1 MIPDSLLS
9 VSRLRLSG
17 KGEKFRILLEKSVSQ
32 RGIEM
37 LSVAVKLVENEGG
50 KWAILI
56 LLEAIENDS
65 EPQVAA
71 EAEIAL
77 GRLTEDSL

>member
-1 MIPDSLLS
+1 
-9 VSRLRLSG
+9 LRLSG

-50 KWAILI
+50 KRAILI
-56 LLEAIENDS
+56 LLDAIENDS
-65 EPQVAA
+65 EPEVAA